1 MELKI
6 TYIKDI
12 IRCFAGKSMFYIEL
26 ELDYNEDC
34 LFMDYRKF
42 KEHIEEGLLVDS
54 EVFFDA
60 VKLQKY
66 NIEYMNNDNEIIP
79 IGIVGNNNNYY
90 NERFVIAFKNLDKY
104 YEYEKYINNI
114 IKAIEINY
122 KKDKNFSK
130 NDDNQMIRNQ
140 LYESGEIWGL
150 SEIIDLDTNKSRF
163 KLYEEMVE
171 IYLDNFE
178 QKKKEWIKKIEKC
191 KAVEGER
198 RIYEKLDL
206 Y

>member
-1 MELKI
+1 MELRI

-54 EVFFDA
+54 EVFFDE

-66 NIEYMNNDNEIIP
+66 
-79 IGIVGNNNNYY
+79 
-90 NERFVIAFKNLDKY
+90 
-104 YEYEKYINNI
+104 
-114 IKAIEINY
+114 
-122 KKDKNFSK
+122 KNFSK

-140 LYESGEIWGL
+140 LYESGEVWGL

-171 IYLDNFE
+171 IDLDNFE

-198 RIYEKLDL
+198 RIYEKLNL